1 MYGGS
6 KIPPKLLLAGARVRP
21 VLWEDLR
28 PRVGLAPRA
37 AGDGE
42 ALLGE
47 PGCVVQN

>member
-1 MYGGS
+1 MYGSS
-6 KIPPKLLLAGARVRP
+6 KILPKLLLARARARP
-21 VLWEDLR
+21 LLWEDLR
-28 PRVGLAPRA
+28 PQVGLAPRA